1 MELIFTAR
9 SRIQDNVQY
18 TTLNEHHLKADVKIG
33 GGTGSSRDPWQA
45 NIHIFNEGS
54 NAWAGVIHVE
64 MPFKKRNPRFFL
76 PAFMYGRNRGEA
88 PQHVPN
94 EFPRLREGNPSRPS
108 SPWWMVRSDRLSHPA
123 ALVYDEGQIFG
134 LSASPYWINTGN
146 QKQQWYPGMEGTFAQ
161 YGGFTCSIEKGTVGY
176 TLGYENAPLLFI
188 KSRLVHERAALGENC
203 FELAAGESV
212 GLTLELYNYESA
224 SELGINSTMESI
236 YERYHEQPREAS
248 TIQTTVSDMSN
259 AIYDYAWLPED
270 RHYSTFVYED
280 AKTGGYRYNKI
291 ISISWTNGMTI
302 ATPMLMAALRL
313 NHEPMRQQ
321 ALSCIT
327 NIIENAMNPES
338 GLPYDAYQDGVWSI
352 KGWWFD
358 GMRTP
363 GHSSYLVAQAMF
375 YMLKCYDYEKRIRN
389 NRHDDW
395 LGYVK
400 RVLDRLE
407 CTKNTDGEYPTI
419 LSERTGA
426 GLEYDAFSG
435 AWCLAAMAYYSWLT
449 EDFSSLDELRRSES
463 HYYNTYVKRM
473 ECYGAPLDADKAVD
487 SEGILAYIKAVRFLH
502 AMTGDEL
509 FLDHMRDA
517 ISYEFSF
524 KFCYNSPVKIPP
536 LSTLHWSSSGGSVT
550 SVANPHIHPMSSNLV
565 DELFYYVQQREDVY
579 VRQRMMD
586 TIGWGCQTYNRYDRE
601 FGYGKKGWMSERFC
615 HSEGL
620 VTEKYADGTPASTWF
635 CLMPWASG
643 SVIEGLVGDY
653 WDYAQTTG
661 DWGRDFSERDG
672 RG

>member
-1 MELIFTAR
+1 MDLIFTAR
-9 SRIQDNVQY
+9 SRGQDNVEY
-18 TTLNEHHLKADVKIG
+18 TALDKHALKADVKVISG
-33 GGTGSSRDPWQA
+33 NGSAEAPWQA
-45 NIHIFNEGS
+45 DIQIYNEGQ
-54 NAWAGVIHVE
+54 NAWTGVIHVE
-64 MPFKKRNPRFFL
+64 MPLDKQNPRFFL

-88 PQHVPN
+88 PQNVPN
-94 EFPRLREGNPSRPS
+94 EFPRLREGSPSRPS

-123 ALVYDEGQIFG
+123 ALIYDEGRIVG
-134 LSASPYWINTGN
+134 LSASPYWIKTGN
-146 QKQQWYPGMEGTFAQ
+146 QKQQWYPGMEGTFVQ

-212 GLTLELYNYESA
+212 GLTLELYNYESE
-224 SELGINSTMESI
+224 SELGINPALETI
-236 YERYHEQPREAS
+236 YRRYHEKPREGS
-248 TIQTTVSDMSN
+248 DIQTTVTDLSN
-259 AIYDYAWLPED
+259 AIYEYAWLPED

-280 AKTGGYRYNKI
+280 AAETGGYRYNKI

-302 ATPMLMAALRL
+302 AAPMLMAALRL
-313 NHEPMRQQ
+313 NNEPMRQQ

-338 GLPYDAYQDGVWSI
+338 GLPYDAYQDGIWSV

-375 YMLKCYDYEKRIRN
+375 YILKSYDYEKRIRN
-389 NRHDDW
+389 VRHDDW

-400 RVLDRLE
+400 QVLDRLE

-435 AWCLAAMAYYSWLT
+435 VWCLAAKAYYCWLT
-449 EDFSSLDELRRSES
+449 HDESSLEELRRSEA
-463 HYYNTYVKRM
+463 HYYSTYVQHM

-502 AMTGDEL
+502 ALTGDEL

-536 LSTLHWSSSGGSVT
+536 LSTLGWSSSGGSVT

-565 DELFYYVQQREDVY
+565 DELLYYVGHREENY

-586 TIGWGCQTYNRYDRE
+586 TIGWGCQTYNHYDQE

-643 SVIEGLVGDY
+643 SIIEGLVGDY
-653 WDYAQTTG
+653 WDYA
-661 DWGRDFSERDG
+661 RHE
-672 RG
+672 

>member
-1 MELIFTAR
+1 MDLIFTAR
-9 SRIQDNVQY
+9 SKVQDTVEY
-18 TTLNEHHLKADVKIG
+18 TALDKHALKASVKVISG
-33 GGTGSSRDPWQA
+33 NGSAEAPWQA
-45 NIHIFNEGS
+45 DIQIYNEGQ

-64 MPFKKRNPRFFL
+64 IPLDKQNPRFFL

-88 PQHVPN
+88 PQNVPN
-94 EFPRLREGNPSRPS
+94 EFPRLREGSPSRPS

-123 ALVYDEGQIFG
+123 ALIYDEGRIVG
-134 LSASPYWINTGN
+134 LSASPYWINTGGH
-146 QKQQWYPGMEGTFAQ
+146 KQQWYPGMEGNFVQ
-161 YGGFTCSIEKGTVGY
+161 YGGFTCSIEKGAVGY

-212 GLTLELYNYESA
+212 GLTLELYNYESE
-224 SELGINSTMESI
+224 SELGINPALETI
-236 YERYHEQPREAS
+236 YKRYHEKPREGS
-248 TIQTTVSDMSN
+248 DTQTTVTDLSN
-259 AIYDYAWLPED
+259 AIYEYAWLPED

-280 AKTGGYRYNKI
+280 AAETGGYRYNKI

-302 ATPMLMAALRL
+302 AAPMLMAALRL
-313 NHEPMRQQ
+313 NNEPMRQQ

-338 GLPYDAYQDGVWSI
+338 GLPYDAYQDGIWSV

-375 YMLKCYDYEKRIRN
+375 YILKSYDYEKRIRN
-389 NRHDDW
+389 VRHDDW
-395 LGYVK
+395 LAYVK
-400 RVLDRLE
+400 QILDRLE

-435 AWCLAAMAYYSWLT
+435 VWCLAAKAYHCWLT
-449 EDFSSLDELRRSES
+449 HDESSLEELRRSEA
-463 HYYNTYVKRM
+463 HYYNTYVQHM

-502 AMTGDEL
+502 ALTGDEL
-509 FLDHMRDA
+509 YLDHMRDA

-524 KFCYNSPVKIPP
+524 KFCYNSPIKIPP
-536 LSTLHWSSSGGSVT
+536 LSTLGWSSSGGSVT

-565 DELFYYVQQREDVY
+565 DELLYYVGQREENY

-586 TIGWGCQTYNRYDRE
+586 TIGWGCQTYNRYDQE

-643 SVIEGLVGDY
+643 SIIEGLVGDY
-653 WDYAQTTG
+653 WDYA
-661 DWGRDFSERDG
+661 RHE
-672 RG
+672 

>member
-1 MELIFTAR
+1 
-9 SRIQDNVQY
+9 
-18 TTLNEHHLKADVKIG
+18 
-33 GGTGSSRDPWQA
+33 
-45 NIHIFNEGS
+45 
-54 NAWAGVIHVE
+54 
-64 MPFKKRNPRFFL
+64 
-76 PAFMYGRNRGEA
+76 
-88 PQHVPN
+88 
-94 EFPRLREGNPSRPS
+94 
-108 SPWWMVRSDRLSHPA
+108 
-123 ALVYDEGQIFG
+123 
-134 LSASPYWINTGN
+134 
-146 QKQQWYPGMEGTFAQ
+146 
-161 YGGFTCSIEKGTVGY
+161 
-176 TLGYENAPLLFI
+176 
-188 KSRLVHERAALGENC
+188 
-203 FELAAGESV
+203 
-212 GLTLELYNYESA
+212 
-224 SELGINSTMESI
+224 
-236 YERYHEQPREAS
+236 
-248 TIQTTVSDMSN
+248 MSN
-259 AIYDYAWLPED
+259 AIYEYAWLPED

-280 AKTGGYRYNKI
+280 AAETDGYRYNKI

-302 ATPMLMAALRL
+302 AAPMLMAALRL
-313 NHEPMRQQ
+313 NNEPMRQQ

-327 NIIENAMNPES
+327 NIIENAMNSES
-338 GLPYDAYQDGVWSI
+338 GLPYDAYQDGIWSV

-375 YMLKCYDYEKRIRN
+375 YILKSYDYEKRIRN
-389 NRHDDW
+389 VRHDDW

-400 RVLDRLE
+400 QVLDRLE

-419 LSERTGA
+419 LSEQTGA

-435 AWCLAAMAYYSWLT
+435 VWCLAAKAYYSWLT
-449 EDFSSLDELRRSES
+449 HDASSLDELRRSEA
-463 HYYNTYVKRM
+463 HYYSTYVQHM

-502 AMTGDEL
+502 ALTGDEL

-536 LSTLHWSSSGGSVT
+536 LSTLGWSSSGGSVT

-565 DELFYYVQQREDVY
+565 DELLYYVGQREENY

-586 TIGWGCQTYNRYDRE
+586 TIGWGCQTYNRYDQE

-643 SVIEGLVGDY
+643 SIIEGLVGDY
-653 WDYAQTTG
+653 WDYA
-661 DWGRDFSERDG
+661 RHE
-672 RG
+672 

>member
-1 MELIFTAR
+1 MDLIFTAR
-9 SRIQDNVQY
+9 SRAQDTVEY
-18 TTLNEHHLKADVKIG
+18 TALDKHALKADVKVASG
-33 GGTGSSRDPWQA
+33 NGSAEDPWQA
-45 NIHIFNEGS
+45 DIQIYNEGQ

-64 MPFKKRNPRFFL
+64 MPLDKQNPRFFL

-88 PQHVPN
+88 PQNVPN
-94 EFPRLREGNPSRPS
+94 EFPRLREGKPSRPS

-123 ALVYDEGQIFG
+123 ALIYDEGRIVG
-134 LSASPYWINTGN
+134 LSASPYWINTGS
-146 QKQQWYPGMEGTFAQ
+146 QKQQWYPGMEGNFVQ

-188 KSRLVHERAALGENC
+188 KSRLVHERATLGENC
-203 FELAAGESV
+203 FELAACESV
-212 GLTLELYNYESA
+212 GLTLELYNYESE
-224 SELGINSTMESI
+224 SELGINPALETI
-236 YERYHEQPREAS
+236 YRLYHEKPREGS
-248 TIQTTVSDMSN
+248 DIQTTVTDLSN
-259 AIYDYAWLPED
+259 AIYEYAWLPED

-280 AKTGGYRYNKI
+280 AAETDGYRYNKI

-302 ATPMLMAALRL
+302 AAPMLMVALRL
-313 NHEPMRQQ
+313 NNEPMRQQ

-338 GLPYDAYQDGVWSI
+338 GLPYDAYQDGIWSV

-375 YMLKCYDYEKRIRN
+375 YILKSYDYEKRIRN
-389 NRHDDW
+389 VRHDDW
-395 LGYVK
+395 LAYVK
-400 RVLDRLE
+400 QVLDRLE

-435 AWCLAAMAYYSWLT
+435 VWCLAAKAYYSWLT
-449 EDFSSLDELRRSES
+449 HDASSLDELRRSET
-463 HYYNTYVKRM
+463 HYYNTYVQNM

-502 AMTGDEL
+502 ALTGDEL
-509 FLDHMRDA
+509 YLDHMRDA

-524 KFCYNSPVKIPP
+524 KFCYNSPIKIPP
-536 LSTLHWSSSGGSVT
+536 LSTLGWSSSGGSVT

-565 DELFYYVQQREDVY
+565 DELLYYVGQREDIY
-579 VRQRMMD
+579 IRQRMMD
-586 TIGWGCQTYNRYDRE
+586 TIGWGCQTYNRYDQE

-643 SVIEGLVGDY
+643 SIIEGLVGDY
-653 WDYAQTTG
+653 WDYA
-661 DWGRDFSERDG
+661 RPE
-672 RG
+672 

>member
-9 SRIQDNVQY
+9 SRVQENVEY
-18 TTLNEHHLKADVKIG
+18 TSLTEHDLKADVHIE
-33 GGTGSSRDPWQA
+33 GGTGSAEDPWQA
-45 NIHIFNEGS
+45 RICICNEGDTH
-54 NAWAGVIHVE
+54 WAGVIHVE
-64 MPFKKRNPRFFL
+64 LPFDNQNPRFFL

-88 PQHVPN
+88 PQNVPN
-94 EFPRLREGNPSRPS
+94 EFPRIREGNPSRPS
-108 SPWWMVRSDRLSHPA
+108 SPWWMVRSDRLSHPT
-123 ALVYDEGQIFG
+123 ALVYDTGQIFG
-134 LSASPYWINTGN
+134 LSASPYWINTGR
-146 QKQQWYPGMEGTFAQ
+146 QKQQWYPGMKGTFVK

-188 KSRLVHERAALGENC
+188 KSRLVHERAPLGENC
-203 FELAAGESV
+203 FELEAGESI
-212 GLTLELYNYESA
+212 GLVLELYHYESA
-224 SELGINSTMESI
+224 SELGINSAMESI
-236 YERYHEQPREAS
+236 YDRYHEQPREGS
-248 TIQTTVSDMSN
+248 NIRTTVSDLSN
-259 AIYDYAWLPED
+259 AIHEYAWLPED

-280 AKTGGYRYNKI
+280 TATGNFRFNKI

-302 ATPMLMAALRL
+302 AAPMLLAALRL
-313 NHEPMRQQ
+313 NNESMRQQ

-327 NIIENAMNPES
+327 NIIEHAMNPES
-338 GLPYDAYQDGVWSI
+338 GLPYDAYQDGKWSI

-375 YMLKCYDYEKRIRN
+375 YILKCYDYEKRIRN
-389 NRHDDW
+389 HRHDDW
-395 LGYVK
+395 FGYVK
-400 RVLDRLE
+400 QVLERLE

-435 AWCLAAMAYYSWLT
+435 VWCLAAMAYYSWLT
-449 EDFSSLDELRRSES
+449 QDLTSLDELRRSEA
-463 HYYNTYVKRM
+463 HYYGTYVKHM
-473 ECYGAPLDADKAVD
+473 ECYGTPLDADKAVD

-502 AMTGDEL
+502 ALTGDDL

-536 LSTLHWSSSGGSVT
+536 LSTLNWSSSGGSVT

-565 DELFYYVQQREDVY
+565 DELLYYVQQREDSY

-586 TIGWGCQTYNRYDRE
+586 TIGWGCQTYNRYDQE

-620 VTEKYADGTPASTWF
+620 VTEKYADGSPASTWF

-643 SVIEGLVGDY
+643 SIIEGLAGDY
-653 WDYAQTTG
+653 WHYA
-661 DWGRDFSERDG
+661 DDG
-672 RG
+672 VKHTSHAAAEHE